1 MYSKILFSQLEY
13 SKLWVFQIIFFD
25 YMRWYRAIDIEQLVG
40 SIGGYIGLCLGFSIA
55 QIPELII
62 YIVVCVKK
70 DYQNIKDKANRIPMT
85 GVRVVVESTT
95 AKDDIIPI
103 TKQDNKDQAE
113 NRTIT
118 KLRIKSLE
126 IKIEEASQALLD
138 IKKELNSNK
147 T

>member
-1 MYSKILFSQLEY
+1 M
-13 SKLWVFQIIFFD
+13 
-25 YMRWYRAIDIEQLVG
+25 VG

-70 DYQNIKDKANRIPMT
+70 DYQKIKDKANRIPMT

-126 IKIEEASQALLD
+126 IKIKEASQALLD